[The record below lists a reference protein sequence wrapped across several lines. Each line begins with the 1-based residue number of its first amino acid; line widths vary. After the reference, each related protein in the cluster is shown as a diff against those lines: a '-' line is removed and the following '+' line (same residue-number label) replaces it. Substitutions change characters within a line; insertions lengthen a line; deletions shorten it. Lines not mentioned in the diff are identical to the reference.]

1 MTPYSYLFYV
11 FWTKNYLNDFFQIDT
26 RVTSLPVGS
35 PYTLLQ
41 GVTENG
47 SPAEQLVK
55 LNIRPSR
62 TTATTFITATP
73 APLRRTRT
81 SATAAAVFAAEN
93 ASVSAAENVDVC
105 DSTTKLTKRKL
116 SMTVDDDESE
126 DAENAEE
133 SVFAEENVSKK
144 QKLSEEPV
152 KAYEGSHWITGDL
165 GKLCVI
171 M

>member
-1 MTPYSYLFYV
+1 MI
-11 FWTKNYLNDFFQIDT
+11 FFQIDT

-55 LNIRPSR
+55 LNIQPSR
-62 TTATTFITATP
+62 TTAPTFITATP

-81 SATAAAVFAAEN
+81 FATAAAEN

-105 DSTTKLTKRKL
+105 DSTTKSIKRKL
-116 SMTVDDDESE
+116 SMTVDEESD
-126 DAENAEE
+126 DAENAVE
-133 SVFAEENVSKK
+133 SVFAEEGVSKK
-144 QKLSEEPV
+144 QKLSDESTV
-152 KAYEGSHWITGDL
+152 ANGGAHWITGDL